1 MNHQFE
7 NSTKS
12 LSRYE
17 KHTLLSIKRCE
28 ILLCWQLHFAFLL
41 VLPLTRLCLDGS
53 QGNVPYFFVSS
64 CASVPWEI
72 TVSAATFRAGKGD
85 DETNTH
91 ECQQTTCTLN
101 TWYHSSDPQIAHCLQ
116 GKQHQQAL
124 ILLLG
129 IRFQGAVPF
138 ESPILFRWEMM
149 NSCLKTAAA
158 ESATTTI
165 SISTSQSAK
174 KRSRIF
180 QVTHEHKHILFLFPS
195 SIKHHSLLFSTSVK
209 KESIAISLNCSLPCS
224 WWHLSVSSLSA
235 SF

>member
-1 MNHQFE
+1 MDLRGMF
-7 NSTKS
+7 
-12 LSRYE
+12 
-17 KHTLLSIKRCE
+17 HTS
-28 ILLCWQLHFAFLL
+28 LL
-41 VLPLTRLCLDGS
+41 VLVPVFLGKLLCL
-53 QGNVPYFFVSS
+53 
-64 CASVPWEI
+64 
-72 TVSAATFRAGKGD
+72 
-85 DETNTH
+85 
-91 ECQQTTCTLN
+91 QQP
-101 TWYHSSDPQIAHCLQ
+101 SEQAK